1 MAESFSLLSAMER
14 FIRHEHDSCVMR
26 MRLIYNGE
34 LTSDTGVP
42 LSQIAIA
49 KDYQTLR
56 RLASLRWLKPSGGLG
71 IILFSIVLV

>member
-1 MAESFSLLSAMER
+1 
-14 FIRHEHDSCVMR
+14 MR